1 VPRPR
6 PTPSTQD
13 QRSDGRGQ
21 MTDHPCRPP
30 LRDPG
35 PVREHRPAAAH
46 GSGSHALPMLAHRQR
61 IPMPRPDL
69 TPPPKRRAMMAGPAS
84 RSRLASRFHKNR
96 GQRPEDRPD
105 AAA

>member
-46 GSGSHALPMLAHRQR
+46 
-61 IPMPRPDL
+61 
-69 TPPPKRRAMMAGPAS
+69 
-84 RSRLASRFHKNR
+84 
-96 GQRPEDRPD
+96 
-105 AAA
+105 AAALTLCRCSRTGSAYPCPGPTSRHLRRGGQ